1 MKMKTLSKRR
11 RLESE
16 LSAHAGVELEQLPR
30 FLGGAGQEVP
40 VPEPVPAGWHA
51 LYGLRMPSSEV
62 TTSLPSYHLNIILY

>member
-40 VPEPVPAGWHA
+40 VPEPVPAGWE
-51 LYGLRMPSSEV
+51 G
-62 TTSLPSYHLNIILY
+62 